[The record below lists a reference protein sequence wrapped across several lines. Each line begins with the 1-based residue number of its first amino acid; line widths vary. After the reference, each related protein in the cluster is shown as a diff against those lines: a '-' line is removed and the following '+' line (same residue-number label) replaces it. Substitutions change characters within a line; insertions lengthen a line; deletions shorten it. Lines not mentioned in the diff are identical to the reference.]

1 VERSKVDRAA
11 RRRRLLE
18 RIRALRRTTA
28 PGLSELIGGLTDG
41 AGDSMTIGQIADRF
55 AARGLVP
62 FVLLMAILN
71 GFAVIPGLSTILGL
85 PVIFLGLSLIAGA
98 RRVWLPARLRGR
110 AIPVAVL
117 NGAVAKVLPLV
128 ARIERAVRP
137 RWWPGDWPGAEATM
151 QRLYGAVV
159 LLAGVVIV
167 LPVPFG
173 NILPSITL
181 ILISVGFIGRDGIWA
196 LAGLA
201 FGALAA
207 ALLGGLVIGVIDVAR
222 GAVFG

>member
-1 VERSKVDRAA
+1 
-11 RRRRLLE
+11 
-18 RIRALRRTTA
+18 
-28 PGLSELIGGLTDG
+28 
-41 AGDSMTIGQIADRF
+41 
-55 AARGLVP
+55 
-62 FVLLMAILN
+62 
-71 GFAVIPGLSTILGL
+71 
-85 PVIFLGLSLIAGA
+85 
-98 RRVWLPARLRGR
+98 
-110 AIPVAVL
+110 
-117 NGAVAKVLPLV
+117 
-128 ARIERAVRP
+128 
-137 RWWPGDWPGAEATM
+137 M